1 VSQGFIELVRRGS
14 TKEIAEWV
22 EDDPEI
28 ATSRDAR
35 GVSALMWAIYSG
47 QTLVR
52 EFLLSGLPDLDLAEA
67 AAVGNCVRLAALL
80 KVDPAKAKSTSPDGW
95 PLLHLA
101 AAFGTPEAVS
111 LLLLNGA
118 DVHQI
123 ADTPMRNQAL
133 HAALALAREP
143 DTVRMLL
150 QHGADPNSPQMGGFR
165 PLHQA
170 AAAGRLDLVRQL
182 LDAGGDPAL
191 LCDRGKSAADYARER
206 SHPSVVGLLESWASL
221 HPSSPGTASP

>member
-22 EDDPEI
+22 EDDPQI

-35 GVSALMWAIYSG
+35 GVSALMWAVYSG

-52 EFLLSGLPDLDLAEA
+52 EFLLSGLPDLDLAES
-67 AAVGNCVRLAALL
+67 AAVGNCARLSELL
-80 KVDPAKAKSTSPDGW
+80 DGDAAKAKSTSPDGW

-101 AAFGTPEAVS
+101 AAFGTPEAVA

-118 DVHQI
+118 DVHQV

-133 HAALALAREP
+133 HAALALGREQE
-143 DTVRMLL
+143 TVRMLL
-150 QHGADPNSPQMGGFR
+150 EHGADPNVPQMGGFR

-170 AAAGRLDLVRQL
+170 AAAGRLDLVQQL
-182 LDAGGDPAL
+182 LEAGADPAL

-206 SHPSVVGLLESWASL
+206 SHPSVVGLLESWPPH
-221 HPSSPGTASP
+221 HPSAPGTSSP